1 MDYLDT
7 LSLQPQTFANLILF
21 ALHTK
26 KLLFLTVTP
35 TDFCSHLWLSIEHI
49 KLSPINNSSNSQAKP
64 KKRRPMQDAILA
76 YKGSW
81 VLVFVQECIAKE
93 NRKLRESLVG
103 YKGES
108 LG

>member
-1 MDYLDT
+1 
-7 LSLQPQTFANLILF
+7 
-21 ALHTK
+21 
-26 KLLFLTVTP
+26 
-35 TDFCSHLWLSIEHI
+35 
-49 KLSPINNSSNSQAKP
+49 
-64 KKRRPMQDAILA
+64 MQDAVLV